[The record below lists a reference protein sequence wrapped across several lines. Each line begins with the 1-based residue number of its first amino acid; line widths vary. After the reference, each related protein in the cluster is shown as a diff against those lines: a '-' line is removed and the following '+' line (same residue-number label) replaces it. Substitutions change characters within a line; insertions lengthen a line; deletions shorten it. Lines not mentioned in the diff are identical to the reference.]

1 MEAIANKT
9 KTLLKVLSR
18 VEKGNGW
25 YKMLGGYWELIY
37 PMFVK
42 YCPDDLANYERQL
55 TLKPEHFNN
64 RVAEQLDAGNEEENY
79 RNAVNYMNSRI
90 SEMYSPQDIHL
101 IDMGNDEILA
111 YLPNQEIDQSEYWGR
126 G

>member
-1 MEAIANKT
+1 MQTIANKIR
-9 KTLLKVLSR
+9 TLLKILSK

-42 YCPDDLANYERQL
+42 YCPEELADYERKL
-55 TLKPEHFNN
+55 VLKPENFNK
-64 RVAEQLDAGNEEENY
+64 RVANILDSGSEETNY
-79 RNAVNYMNSRI
+79 ANAVNYMNSRI
-90 SEMYSPQDIHL
+90 ADMYSPQDIHL

>member
-1 MEAIANKT
+1 METIANKL
-9 KTLLKVLSR
+9 KTLLSVLTKA
-18 VEKGNGW
+18 EKGNGW
-25 YKMLGGYWELIY
+25 YRMLGGYWEIIY

-42 YCPDDLANYERQL
+42 YCPEELAQYESKL
-55 TLKPEHFNN
+55 ALKPQNFNS
-64 RVAEQLDAGNEEENY
+64 RVANKLDAGNEEANFA
-79 RNAVNYMNSRI
+79 RAVNYMNSRI
-90 SEMYSPQDIHL
+90 AEMYSPQDIHL

>member
-9 KTLLKVLSR
+9 KSLIKVLTL

-25 YKMLGGYWELIY
+25 YKMLGGYWELMY

-42 YCPDDLANYERQL
+42 YCPEELAQYENKL
-55 TLKPEHFNN
+55 ALKPDSFNV
-64 RVAEQLDAGNEEENY
+64 RVAKHLDTGSEEENY
-79 RNAVNYMNSRI
+79 RRAVNYMNSRI